1 MRRLLCAL
9 ALSMV
14 VSAPAWADPPADAA
28 RLIADAS
35 ADGVFNVVTG
45 EQSVAVRHV
54 RSGLVCRMDPA
65 NTNRVIIFPQA
76 ARGEDVGCESSNG
89 REQIKLYATRFP
101 FTTTV
106 AQQVQGASAAIA
118 QHFPGA
124 RPYQM
129 ALRASADGLPPSQ
142 SAHFVVQGRDGVQ
155 EYTRVSVAMIN
166 GWVIKLR
173 YTAPAADDETV
184 QRDAL
189 VADRVWAGVLGEFAH

>member
-1 MRRLLCAL
+1 MRPLLCAL
-9 ALSMV
+9 ALFIFV
-14 VSAPAWADPPADAA
+14 ALPARGDPPADAA
-28 RLIADAS
+28 RLISDAS
-35 ADGVFNVVTG
+35 ADGVFTVVTG
-45 EQSVAVRHV
+45 ESTVSVRHT

-65 NTNRVIIFPQA
+65 ATNRVIIFPQA

-106 AQQVQGASAAIA
+106 AQQVQGASAAIQ

-129 ALRASADGLPPSQ
+129 ALRASADGLPSSQ
-142 SAHFVVQGRDGVQ
+142 SAHFVVQSPDGGQ
-155 EYTRVSVAMIN
+155 DYTRVSVAMIN

-173 YTAPAADDETV
+173 YTAPAADDEAT

-189 VADRVWAGVLGEFAH
+189 VADRVWAAVLGEFAH